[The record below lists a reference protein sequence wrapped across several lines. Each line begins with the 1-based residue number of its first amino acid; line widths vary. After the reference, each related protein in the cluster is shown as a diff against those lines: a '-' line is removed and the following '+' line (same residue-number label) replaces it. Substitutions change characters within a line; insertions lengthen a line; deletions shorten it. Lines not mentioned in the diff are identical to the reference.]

1 MPPPVRNP
9 TGPTSARENALEA
22 RELALEER
30 LRYVEAMLAAKTRME
45 GSVSRGA
52 ASRHPWIE
60 PRNCEPPAPGNDPGA
75 VVAWCRA
82 VGEALN
88 AQQLAAHDAVKH
100 AHHQIKMTAAP
111 GASGGNQC
119 INQIFA
125 VLYAIDATFARRRG
139 GTLLTTATWPSP
151 REGTRLTG

>member
-1 MPPPVRNP
+1 MSRPCSPPRRAWKDRCREVPRCVEINRDIREHRAVAVTGTSRRWWGVQNLISTQVRNP

-60 PRNCEPPAPGNDPGA
+60 PRNCEPPAPGNAAGE

-82 VGEALN
+82 VGDCVE
-88 AQQLAAHDAVKH
+88 
-100 AHHQIKMTAAP
+100 IK
-111 GASGGNQC
+111 Q
-119 INQIFA
+119 
-125 VLYAIDATFARRRG
+125 
-139 GTLLTTATWPSP
+139 
-151 REGTRLTG
+151 